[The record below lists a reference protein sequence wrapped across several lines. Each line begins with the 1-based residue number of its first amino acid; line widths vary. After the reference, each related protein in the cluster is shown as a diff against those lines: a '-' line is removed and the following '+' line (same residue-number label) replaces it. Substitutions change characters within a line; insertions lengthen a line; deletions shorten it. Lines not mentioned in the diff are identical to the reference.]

1 MKQDRSGIR
10 VAEVAGGPRLEE
22 FLLLPWRIYEGDPFW
37 VPPLLPEQRRFLDP
51 RRGPFF
57 EIGEAQYF
65 LAYLNGRPAGRL
77 SAHIN
82 RAYDRHHDPATGFFG
97 FFECLPEPAVA
108 QALFAAAAQWLGR
121 RGKTRLVGPLNFSV
135 YDEMGLLVEGFDSMP
150 AILQTHNPP
159 YYAELLTGLGF
170 AKVMDW
176 LALRINERP
185 EDEAAMERLLH
196 KIMDGQPLV
205 LRTLRR
211 GELRRR
217 AAEVY
222 HLFNEAWEPNWGHVP
237 LSRSQFDQLFHELR
251 PLIRPELCN
260 LVLDGDRLVAFSITV
275 PDINPVVRSLNGRL
289 SLWGRLRLLYAAR
302 CGALRKARA
311 LVLGVH
317 QPYQARRLHYAMVI
331 NTFLYI
337 VRHTP
342 CEVCDLSLIPEN
354 LTSYLRALKSLGAR
368 PYKTFRV
375 YGRDIG

>member
-1 MKQDRSGIR
+1 MDIRITEVEDR
-10 VAEVAGGPRLEE
+10 AGLEE
-22 FLLLPWRIYEGDPFW
+22 FLRLPWQIYEHDPFW

-57 EIGEAQYF
+57 AIGEARYF
-65 LAYLNGRPAGRL
+65 LAHRHGQTVGRI

-82 RAYDRHHDPATGFFG
+82 GAYDRYHDPHTGFFG
-97 FFECLPEPAVA
+97 FFECLPEPAAA
-108 QALFAAAAQWLGR
+108 QALFEAAARWLKG

-159 YYAELLTGLGF
+159 YYVEFMEGLGF

-176 LALRINERP
+176 LALRITERQVNQ
-185 EDEAAMERLLH
+185 AAMEGLLH
-196 KIMDGQPLV
+196 KIMDNQPLV
-205 LRTLRR
+205 LRTLKP

-217 AAEVY
+217 ADEVY
-222 HLFNEAWEPNWGHVP
+222 ELFNEAWEPNWGHVP
-237 LSRSQFDQLFHELR
+237 LSRSQFKHLFKELR

-275 PDINPVVRSLNGRL
+275 PDLNPLVKELNGRL
-289 SLWGRLRLLYAAR
+289 SLWGRLKLLYAAR
-302 CGALRKARA
+302 FAPLRKTRA
-311 LVLGVH
+311 MVLGVH
-317 QPYQARRLHYAMVI
+317 QPYQTRRLHYAMVI
-331 NTFLYI
+331 NTYLYL

-354 LTSYLRALKSLGAR
+354 LISYLKALKSLGAR

-375 YGRDIG
+375 YGRDIA